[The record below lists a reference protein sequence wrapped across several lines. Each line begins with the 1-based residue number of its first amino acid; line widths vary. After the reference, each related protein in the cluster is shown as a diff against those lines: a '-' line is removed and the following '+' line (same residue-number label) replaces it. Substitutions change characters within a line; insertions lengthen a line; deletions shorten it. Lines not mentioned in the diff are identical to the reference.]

1 LLLPVSWWIIWA
13 VAKLILVV
21 DDDEPIRNLEANVFE
36 DAGYEVM
43 VAGDGLAALEKIAAR
58 RPDLVT
64 LDLVMPGLD
73 GWGVIDR
80 LRHIADAPPIVVV
93 SGREGDLPHVA
104 PGGATSLDR
113 CVAAYVH
120 KPFHVMDLLAT
131 CRRVLEGADNP
142 ATSPAEERRR
152 APRRRFFVEATVM
165 SADGV
170 PLALGT
176 VTELSTGGVQL
187 DLAAPLQPGSEV
199 RIVFRLPNQATPVS
213 VRGRIQWRNGLAL
226 GLALE
231 DLSADNAQVLKEIV
245 DPDER

>member
-1 LLLPVSWWIIWA
+1 

-43 VAGDGLAALEKIAAR
+43 VAGDGLAALERIAAR
-58 RPDLVT
+58 KPDLVT

-73 GWGVIDR
+73 GWGVIER

-93 SGREGDLPHVA
+93 SGREGDLPHAA
-104 PGGATSLDR
+104 PGTASLDK
-113 CVAAYVH
+113 CVAAYVM

-131 CRRVLEGADNP
+131 CRRVLQEADSP
-142 ATSPAEERRR
+142 MSSPAEERRR
-152 APRRRFFVEATVM
+152 EPRRRFIVEATVM

-199 RIVFRLPNQATPVS
+199 RVVFRLPNQPAPMT

-231 DLSADNAQVLKEIV
+231 DLSADNVQVLKQVV
-245 DPDER
+245 DPEET